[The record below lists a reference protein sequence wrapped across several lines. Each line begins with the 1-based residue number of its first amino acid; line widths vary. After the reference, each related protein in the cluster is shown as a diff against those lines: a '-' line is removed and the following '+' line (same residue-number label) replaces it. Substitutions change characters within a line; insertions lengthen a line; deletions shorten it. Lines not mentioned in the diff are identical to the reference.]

1 MSLDMLPSSYGHHH
15 PHLSVRRVE
24 KIAKH
29 ETKIGRKPTENGIV
43 SGGITGAANTRGA
56 RR

>member
-1 MSLDMLPSSYGHHH
+1 MVITTLIY
-15 PHLSVRRVE
+15 LSDAVE